1 MSSFTLQELC
11 SQVDLP
17 IRTVRYYVQIG
28 LLDKPEGETRAARYG
43 DAHLSQL
50 SSIKR
55 WSASGL
61 SLDRI
66 RELLA
71 QQAAP
76 DEPMRAPALG
86 SVTVKTHIHIAQGLE
101 LVIDPASAGLA
112 PQQLRELHQGI
123 ADLHARITQ
132 RSPL

>member
-11 SQVDLP
+11 TQVDLP

-28 LLDKPEGETRAARYG
+28 LLDRPEGETRAARYG

-50 SSIKR
+50 ASIKK

-71 QQAAP
+71 QQTAP
-76 DEPMRAPALG
+76 EQPLRGPQPG
-86 SVTVKTHIHIAQGLE
+86 SVLVKTHMHIASGLE
-101 LVIDPASAGLA
+101 LVIDPSSAALS
-112 PQQLRELHQGI
+112 PDELRQLSLGI
-123 ADLHARITQ
+123 AELHARITQ
-132 RSPL
+132 RKA

>member
-11 SQVDLP
+11 AQVDLP

-28 LLDKPEGETRAARYG
+28 LLDKPEGETRAARYS

-71 QQAAP
+71 QRATPEQA
-76 DEPMRAPALG
+76 MRAPVLG
-86 SVTVKTHIHIAQGLE
+86 AVMVKTHIHIAQGLE
-101 LVIDPASAGLA
+101 LVIDPGSAGLG
-112 PQQLRELHQGI
+112 PQQMRELHQGI
-123 ADLHARITQ
+123 ADLYARLTLG
-132 RSPL
+132 SPL